1 MFHVARDR
9 TMPYPSETV
18 WRCLIDFPNVPTWED
33 GVLEVRQTSEG
44 APGVGTTL
52 VARRVYAGRESLVDC
67 RIVDWQEGL
76 SVTMVIEGGPVRSAT
91 IRYAVEPSTLAV
103 GGSVLTYTSDV
114 ALRGPLR
121 LLTPLIRPVGR
132 RLVDANLERLERRIA
147 AGSPVTP

>member
-9 TMPYPSETV
+9 TMPFPAYEV
-18 WRCLIDFPNVPTWED
+18 WRYLIDFPNVPTWED

-67 RIVDWQEGL
+67 RIVDWQEGR
-76 SVTMVIEGGPVRSAT
+76 SVTMVIGGGPVESAT
-91 IRYAVEPSTLAV
+91 ISYAVEPAGLDRCV
-103 GGSVLTYTSDV
+103 VTYTSGV
-114 ALRGPLR
+114 SLRGPLR

-147 AGSPVTP
+147 AGTGEPG